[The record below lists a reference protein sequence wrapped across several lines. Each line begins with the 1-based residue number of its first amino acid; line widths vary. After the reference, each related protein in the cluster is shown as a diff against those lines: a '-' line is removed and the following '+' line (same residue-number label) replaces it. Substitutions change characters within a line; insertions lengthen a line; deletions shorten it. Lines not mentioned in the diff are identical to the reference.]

1 MARFDEIGSWSE
13 VKLSII
19 KEYCSAYSTILTKQP
34 HPFHH
39 IYIDAFAGSGQHI
52 SKSSGKLIPGS
63 RLNALEIFLN
73 FSMMDMKRN
82 VLLKNIET
90 EKRVDGL
97 NDFTVICRK
106 LGVIGH
112 EWQPVYDRLRNN
124 HPVERIL
131 MVKR

>member
-82 VLLKNIET
+82 VLLKNIEKGKT
-90 EKRVDGL
+90 HKSSSYSKGL
-97 NDFTVICRK
+97 SSNSDK
-106 LGVIGH
+106 G
-112 EWQPVYDRLRNN
+112 Y
-124 HPVERIL
+124 
-131 MVKR
+131 